1 MFLEVLEDKADDEEV
16 DGDGDAEDG
25 KGCQDAVDTYPQEEV
40 EETQLQEVVED
51 VGTCKS
57 GAVARAGLL
66 TEREVGGEVVVGKEA
81 DDVADG
87 ESDVE
92 VDPVLQQPVDGVVD
106 GYSQYTDDSEA
117 EQLANGL
124 FLCQIFDFHG
134 AKVVKTERNAK

>member
-1 MFLEVLEDKADDEEV
+1 MTDGGLGIVFLKVLEDKADDEEV

-51 VGTCKS
+51 VGTCKA
-57 GAVARAGLL
+57 GTVALAGLL
-66 TEREVGGEVVVGKEA
+66 TEREVGGEVVVGKET

-87 ESDVE
+87 EGDVE

-106 GYSQYTDDSEA
+106 GYSQYTDDSKADE
-117 EQLANGL
+117 LAKGL
-124 FLCQIFDFHG
+124 FFVHFLSF
-134 AKVVKTERNAK
+134 